1 MSYTHH
7 PISAHTDR
15 ITGIS
20 VCDKLHVFISSSLDA
35 TLRLWSEDNILLR
48 LAPHNFPLC
57 ASVIYNY
64 LRVALA
70 RFEKYWWV
78 FRATSC
84 FGCNP
89 VYLAY
94 YFVCFVF
101 FIFKTVTYIVGAS
114 LVIKSFVLCLQDLVV
129 QYDKWCNMFL
139 CRVIHVGGV
148 PSSVTFSSEKADLLI
163 AMNETLYEI
172 SHATC

>member
-1 MSYTHH
+1 MRS
-7 PISAHTDR
+7 IGRFSELQVAL
-15 ITGIS
+15 G
-20 VCDKLHVFISSSLDA
+20 A
-35 TLRLWSEDNILLR
+35 TLYIWLIILYVLW
-48 LAPHNFPLC
+48 
-57 ASVIYNY
+57 
-64 LRVALA
+64 
-70 RFEKYWWV
+70 K
-78 FRATSC
+78 
-84 FGCNP
+84 
-89 VYLAY
+89 
-94 YFVCFVF
+94 F

-163 AMNETLYEI
+163 AMNESLYEI